1 MSTGLTKRQRA
12 LLDFVRDFSKREG
25 QPPSYEQMA
34 AGVGLRSKSGAFRLL
49 ASLEERGAIRRLP
62 NRSRSIEVVESCPR
76 FTAAVESNIAAYC
89 RRHRVER
96 EAAVSRAVEAF
107 FGSAA

>member
-1 MSTGLTKRQRA
+1 MKPGLTPRMLD
-12 LLDFVRDFSKREG
+12 LLEYLRGFIGREG
-25 QPPSYEQMA
+25 HPPSYDQMA
-34 AGVGLRSKSGAFRLL
+34 AALGLKSKAYAHKL
-49 ASLEERGAIRRLP
+49 AGGLMERGYIRRLK
-62 NRSRSIEVVESCPR
+62 NRPRSIVLIEEDER
-76 FTAAVESNIAAYC
+76 FAPAVEARIAAYC